1 MLKGLIFDVQQKT
14 GDEGVWHLISISLKS
29 LEKTELKSASTLITC
44 HDIKKD
50 LATTY
55 DVTAH
60 KKLPLTRSVVVQ
72 GSGFP
77 VDKRYLCPREEE
89 AVGGG
94 TTVCAYVHRAA
105 HPGCSLQ
112 PAKANG
118 CF

>member
-1 MLKGLIFDVQQKT
+1 M
-14 GDEGVWHLISISLKS
+14 ISISLKS

-55 DVTAH
+55 DVATH

-77 VDKRYLCPREEE
+77 VDKRYLYPREEE

-94 TTVCAYVHRAA
+94 TAVVHTYTALLTRDALYNQRRETGVFKTDFVCKFTFEK
-105 HPGCSLQ
+105 Q
-112 PAKANG
+112 D
-118 CF
+118 

>member
-1 MLKGLIFDVQQKT
+1 M
-14 GDEGVWHLISISLKS
+14 ISVSLKS

-55 DVTAH
+55 DVATH

-77 VDKRYLCPREEE
+77 VDKRYLYPREEE

-94 TTVCAYVHRAA
+94 TAVVHTYTALLTGMLFTTSEGKRVFLRL
-105 HPGCSLQ
+105 GSSDFFCKFTFEKQ
-112 PAKANG
+112 D
-118 CF
+118 